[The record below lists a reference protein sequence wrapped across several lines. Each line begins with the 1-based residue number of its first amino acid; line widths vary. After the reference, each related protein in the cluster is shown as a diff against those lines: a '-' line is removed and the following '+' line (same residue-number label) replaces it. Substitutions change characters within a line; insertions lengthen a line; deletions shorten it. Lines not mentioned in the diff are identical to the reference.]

1 MSSDRVSVGKFNL
14 GVREAYQRNAERETM
29 LKSVLETIEGLPP
42 ELVEHYVEK
51 DGKHFLAI
59 ESIDGL
65 ELSNVAGLKS
75 TLGKQK
81 EEVKRLKTQLG
92 TFDDLDPIKA
102 REALGKMDEIA
113 NWTPDQKAVEI
124 QEAFEAKV
132 TAKLEKDRLGQ
143 LAKFEEEQGKLNT
156 RNKLL
161 EKELYDTKINMTALK
176 AIRDAG
182 GEPELLMHKVTSSMQ
197 IREDNGK
204 FEVVILDPTGA
215 PRITPKPGEYE
226 TPMTVDEY
234 VQELKAME
242 VLAPAFKGSGATGS
256 GATNS
261 SSIASGAA
269 HTITAKQAADYPTFK
284 RLRAAAEK
292 AGETLRPVP

>member
-1 MSSDRVSVGKFNL
+1 
-14 GVREAYQRNAERETM
+14 M
-29 LKSVLETIEGLPP
+29 LKPVLETIEGLAP
-42 ELVEHYVEK
+42 ELVEHYAEK
-51 DGKHFLAI
+51 DGKHYLAV
-59 ESIDGL
+59 ESVEGI

-75 TLGKQK
+75 TLGKNK
-81 EEVKRLKTQLG
+81 EEIKKLKASLNIFG
-92 TFDDLDPIKA
+92 DLDPIKA

-124 QEAFEAKV
+124 QEAFQAKV
-132 TAKLEKDRLGQ
+132 TEKSEVDRKAQ
-143 LAKFEEEQGKLNT
+143 LTKFEEEQGKLST

-197 IREDNGK
+197 IREENGK
-204 FEVVILDPTGA
+204 FEVVILDSSGA
-215 PRITPKPGEYE
+215 PRITPRPGEYE
-226 TPMTVDEY
+226 IPMTVDEY

-261 SSIASGAA
+261 ASVASGAA
-269 HTITAKQAADYPTFK
+269 HTITAKQNADFPTFK
-284 RLRAAAEK
+284 RLRKAAKE
-292 AGETLRPVP
+292 AGVTLRPVP